1 MEYLKNCLLQW
12 NIDFDQTVFDRLE
25 KYYDLLVSWNE
36 KINLTSIVQKDEV
49 YIKHFADSI
58 SVLNYIDLSGKTVLD
73 VGTGAGF
80 PGIVLKI
87 FCPDCNIILLDSLN
101 KRVGFLNTVIDELDL
116 SDISAIHSRAED
128 LASDKSH
135 REKYDVVVS
144 RAVANLS
151 TLSEYCL
158 PFVNI
163 NGLFISYKSG
173 NIDDE
178 LSASGNAV
186 KTLGGKIERVE
197 KFSLPDTDID
207 RSFVFIKKSDHTKK
221 RFPRKAGT
229 PSKDPL

>member
-1 MEYLKNCLLQW
+1 MDYLKKCLLQW
-12 NIDFDQTVFDRLE
+12 NIVFDQTVFDRLE

-49 YIKHFADSI
+49 YIKHFADSV
-58 SVLNYIDLSGKTVLD
+58 SVMNYIDLSGKTVLD

-87 FCPDCNIILLDSLN
+87 FCPDCNIVLLDSLK
-101 KRVGFLNTVIDELDL
+101 KRVGFLNTVISELGL
-116 SDISAIHSRAED
+116 FGISAIHSRAED
-128 LASDKSH
+128 LATDRTH
-135 REKYDVVVS
+135 REKYDICLS

-173 NIDDE
+173 NIDEE
-178 LSASGNAV
+178 LSSSHNAINL
-186 KTLGGKIERVE
+186 LGGKLERVE

-207 RSFVFIKKSDHTKK
+207 RSFVFIKKTDHTKK
-221 RFPRKAGT
+221 SYPRKAGT

>member
-1 MEYLKNCLLQW
+1 MQW